1 MRHNG
6 PVLSGNKRVQRV
18 VVGVIIGVVVLS
30 MALSLLSVAGAAQAS
45 GQPAVSRVAADASP
59 TPPPVDPSLTQNDN
73 PKPVTRTPQGQATQV
88 TDGEHIGGLVGFII
102 LMLGGVL
109 LLIRDHRR
117 RRAGHG

>member
-1 MRHNG
+1 M
-6 PVLSGNKRVQRV
+6 LSGNKRVQRV
-18 VVGVIIGVVVLS
+18 VVGVIIGVVVVS
-30 MALSLLSVAGAAQAS
+30 MALSLLSVAVAAQAS
-45 GQPAVSRVAADASP
+45 GQPAVRRVAADASP

>member
-30 MALSLLSVAGAAQAS
+30 MALSLLSVAVAAQAS

>member
-18 VVGVIIGVVVLS
+18 VVGVIIGVVVVS
-30 MALSLLSVAGAAQAS
+30 MALSLLSVAVAAQAS